1 VLAKTSFVQ
10 RVNTVGG
17 VPPPADTCDSLQEV
31 GRQAFVDYT
40 ADYIFY
46 TDQ

>member
-1 VLAKTSFVQ
+1 LARTTFIQ

-17 VPPPADTCDSLQEV
+17 DAPPADTCDSLAEV
-31 GRQAFVDYT
+31 GSVAFRPYS